1 MIPLTA
7 EPTIRRDEDD
17 DEGEADLEDRLDSLE
32 REQTRLERT
41 VSGLARE
48 SNVSI
53 GGSCPHCEEAYMIQ
67 RTDSMYCPACR
78 NRTGM

>member
-53 GGSCPHCEEAYMIQ
+53 GVPV
-67 RTDSMYCPACR
+67 RTARP
-78 NRTGM
+78 T